1 MVRLLGREVAG
12 EGEGDP
18 RRSEASGL
26 EAEPLQVGAEL
37 RGVQE
42 QQGLE
47 EVQQR
52 QQGAWYMHMHGICMV
67 YAWYMHMH
75 GACTVCVWKRCSSG
89 SGVPGSGLGL
99 GLGLESGL
107 GLGSGCVEPHMLAS
121 R

>member
-26 EAEPLQVGAEL
+26 EAEPLQMGAEL

-67 YAWYMHMH
+67 YAWYMH
-75 GACTVCVWKRCSSG
+75 GI
-89 SGVPGSGLGL
+89 
-99 GLGLESGL
+99 
-107 GLGSGCVEPHMLAS
+107 
-121 R
+121 

>member
-26 EAEPLQVGAEL
+26 EAEPLQMGAEL

-52 QQGAWYMHMHGICMV
+52 QQGAWLRRYAVQLAPVAHLLRVRVGIRARV
-67 YAWYMHMH
+67 EERDE
-75 GACTVCVWKRCSSG
+75 GRPRV
-89 SGVPGSGLGL
+89 LGQ
-99 GLGLESGL
+99 
-107 GLGSGCVEPHMLAS
+107 
-121 R
+121 